1 MKIEPSY
8 WNPGKWDVF
17 LDTEHTPAAT
27 LDLQQLIDLHHASGS
42 VVLSELAKMVA
53 GPEQQR

>member
-1 MKIEPSY
+1 VKIEPSY
-8 WNPGKWDVF
+8 DTPGKWDVF

-42 VVLSELAKMVA
+42 VVLTELARLVA
-53 GPEQQR
+53 GQEQQR